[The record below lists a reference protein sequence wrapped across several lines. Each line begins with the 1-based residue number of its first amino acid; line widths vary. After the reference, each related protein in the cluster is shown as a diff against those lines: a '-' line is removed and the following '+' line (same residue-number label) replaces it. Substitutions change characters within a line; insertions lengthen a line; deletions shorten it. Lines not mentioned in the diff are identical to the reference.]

1 MIIII
6 PLNCNSS
13 RKDKFSAMNLKSKNS
28 IISLF
33 IAILCLY
40 FAPECFSESNP
51 ISAKLVCD
59 NTCVKAGKSLKI
71 KTFIDSDSK
80 LNINSFK
87 FTLRCDNSKFIYN
100 NFTAPKGTSRRN
112 FNVKSENNL
121 LYIEYMCKRS
131 DLLINPNLNI
141 CNFTF
146 NSRED
151 VDSCECKFEFLSFEI
166 TDSNKN
172 NFSLSNLDS
181 LLVDLESE
189 VKPNC
194 YLSKLVPSSGNLVPD
209 FRKDIFEYDVYVD
222 CDTSFIDF
230 DACCENEFA
239 VSNISRG
246 KLAAAGK
253 DTKIDIVVNDK
264 RAKSK
269 LTYVINVHRSEKLIK
284 DKKISKN
291 TFSSKGSSNSRKE
304 SKKSKSDGLNSKSK
318 PYKAESE
325 GSAENINN
333 KDNSDESDSD
343 YVVLDNNKSN
353 ESFKNN
359 FDEKLIIGAF
369 MMLVLGGVIIYKI
382 ITKDK

>member
-1 MIIII
+1 
-6 PLNCNSS
+6 
-13 RKDKFSAMNLKSKNS
+13 MNLKNKNS

-33 IAILCLY
+33 VAILCLY
-40 FAPECFSESNP
+40 FTPECFSQSYPTYPAN
-51 ISAKLVCD
+51 AKLICD
-59 NTCVKAGKSLKI
+59 NTCVKAGKSLKV

-87 FTLRCDNSKFIYN
+87 FTVRYDDSKFIYN
-100 NFTAPKGTSRRN
+100 GFTAPRGTSRRN

-141 CNFTF
+141 CDFTF
-146 NSRED
+146 DSRKD
-151 VDSCECKFEFLSFEI
+151 IDFCICKFEFLSFEI
-166 TDSNKN
+166 TDSNN
-172 NFSLSNLDS
+172 NHFSLSNLDS
-181 LLVDLESE
+181 LFVDLESE
-189 VKPNC
+189 AKPNC

-222 CDTSFIDF
+222 CDTGFMDF
-230 DACCENEFA
+230 DICCENEFA

-269 LTYVINVHRSEKLIK
+269 LTYVINVHRSKKFIK

-291 TFSSKGSSNSRKE
+291 TFSSKDSSDSFKTSE
-304 SKKSKSDGLNSKSK
+304 KSKSDGLNSKSK

-325 GSAENINN
+325 GSVENINN
-333 KDNSDESDSD
+333 KDNSDESDSDSD

-369 MMLVLGGVIIYKI
+369 IILVLGGMLVYKI
-382 ITKDK
+382 IAKDK

>member
-1 MIIII
+1 
-6 PLNCNSS
+6 
-13 RKDKFSAMNLKSKNS
+13 MNLKNKNS

-71 KTFIDSDSK
+71 KTFVDSDSK

-87 FTLRCDNSKFIYN
+87 FTVRYDNSKFIYN

-239 VSNISRG
+239 VSNISRK

-253 DTKIDIVVNDK
+253 DTKIDIAVNDK
-264 RAKSK
+264 RTKSK
-269 LTYVINVHRSEKLIK
+269 LTYIINVHRGEKLIEN
-284 DKKISKN
+284 KKTSKN
-291 TFSSKGSSNSRKE
+291 TFSSKGPSDSHKE
-304 SKKSKSDGLNSKSK
+304 SKKSKSDGLSGRSK
-318 PYKAESE
+318 PYRAESE
-325 GSAENINN
+325 DNDGNIND

-343 YVVLDNNKSN
+343 YVVLDNNNSDEN
-353 ESFKNN
+353 FKNHFN
-359 FDEKLIIGAF
+359 KKFIIGAF
-369 MMLVLGGVIIYKI
+369 IILVLGGILIYKI
-382 ITKDK
+382 INKDK

>member
-1 MIIII
+1 
-6 PLNCNSS
+6 
-13 RKDKFSAMNLKSKNS
+13 MNLKSKNS

-40 FAPECFSESNP
+40 FAPECFSESNLV
-51 ISAKLVCD
+51 SAKLICD
-59 NTCVKAGKSLKI
+59 NTCVKAGKSLKV

-87 FTLRCDNSKFIYN
+87 FTLRYDNSKFIYN

-121 LYIEYMCKRS
+121 LYIEYMGKRS
-131 DLLINPNLNI
+131 DLLINSNLNI

-146 NSRED
+146 DSRED
-151 VDSCECKFEFLSFEI
+151 VDSCTCKFEFLSFEI
-166 TDSNKN
+166 TDSSKN
-172 NFSLSNLDS
+172 NFSLSNLDC
-181 LLVDLESE
+181 LFVDLESE
-189 VKPNC
+189 AKPNC
-194 YLSKLVPSSGNLVPD
+194 YLSKLVPSSGNLVPN

-222 CDTSFIDF
+222 YDTSFIDF
-230 DACCENEFA
+230 DICCENEFA
-239 VSNISRG
+239 VSNISRR

-269 LTYVINVHRSEKLIK
+269 LTYVINVHRSEKFTK
-284 DKKISKN
+284 DKKISKS
-291 TFSSKGSSNSRKE
+291 TFSSKDSSDSFKT
-304 SKKSKSDGLNSKSK
+304 SKKSKSDGLSSKSK
-318 PYKAESE
+318 PYKAESD

-343 YVVLDNNKSN
+343 YVVLDNNKSY
-353 ESFKNN
+353 EDSKNY

-369 MMLVLGGVIIYKI
+369 IILVLGGMLVYKI
-382 ITKDK
+382 IAKNK